1 MPTYR
6 IQTRRDTY
14 ANWQNSS
21 QVLLEGE
28 IAINTTDA
36 TGAAIK
42 FAAETNLGIAVLIQQ
57 QCLKI
62 GDGINTWANLNFAF
76 APGENQMGGANNY
89 APLEGP
95 TFSGLISLGVSGST
109 QDTLLANT
117 RLVALK
123 GYEASDNCTI
133 GTGEDGAATN
143 KDLAVRGNITAYDVA
158 ATNVTATSVT
168 ATTVTANNLAGNVLP
183 FLLPTGT
190 VLPFAGQTAPAG
202 FKLCDGA
209 ALNTFTFKELH
220 AVISGVYGG
229 TSHSAGTTDQDGV
242 STTFNL
248 PDLRGRVPAG
258 SDFMN
263 SGTAGVGSSGT
274 SNLSTIGTALGST
287 GGTQTHT
294 LGSTQVPA
302 HSHFS
307 VSTTTASANS
317 TLSGSNNVVSRIS
330 GTSSN
335 NRDYELHG
343 VSTAATVG
351 ETTSFGGGGS
361 HPNVQPTIVLNY
373 MIKI

>member
-95 TFSGLISLGVSGST
+95 TFTGSITLGTPNGN
-109 QDTLLANT
+109 DNLLANATLLAQ
-117 RLVALK
+117 K
-123 GYEASDNCTI
+123 GYNSFDNCTI
-133 GTGEDGAATN
+133 GSGEDGAATN

-287 GGTQTHT
+287 GGTQAHT

-307 VSTTTASANS
+307 VHTSSTTFEALDADKPVVVKQGDT
-317 TLSGSNNVVSRIS
+317 SNTFTGYRLM
-330 GTSSN
+330 G
-335 NRDYELHG
+335 
-343 VSTAATVG
+343 TAATPNIG
-351 ETTSFGGGGS
+351 RTDSFGGGGS